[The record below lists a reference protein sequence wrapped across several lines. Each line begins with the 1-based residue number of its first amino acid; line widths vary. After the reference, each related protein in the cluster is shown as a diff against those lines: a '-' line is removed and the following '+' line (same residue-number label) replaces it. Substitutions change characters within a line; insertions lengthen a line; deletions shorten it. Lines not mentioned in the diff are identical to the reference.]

1 MLMRCN
7 NYGEEID
14 MWSVGC
20 IFAELATG
28 SPFFE
33 GSSEIEQLFR
43 IFSITG
49 VPQKELMQI
58 ISPGLKLAPLPNY

>member
-1 MLMRCN
+1 
-7 NYGEEID
+7 

-58 ISPGLKLAPLPNY
+58 ISPGLKSSFTQLLAIKIFRSK